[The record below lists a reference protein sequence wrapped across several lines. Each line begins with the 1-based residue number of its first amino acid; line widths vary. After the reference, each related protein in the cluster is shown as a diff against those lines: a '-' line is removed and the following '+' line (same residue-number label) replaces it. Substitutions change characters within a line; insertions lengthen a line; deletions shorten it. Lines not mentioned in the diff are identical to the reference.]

1 LLPDRAAVDV
11 LGAVNRGW
19 ADRWGLACTTAGWP
33 CSWCNID
40 GDGNGSDTP
49 EDATH
54 GSIVPEYAGAAAR
67 RSASIAAI
75 SA

>member
-1 LLPDRAAVDV
+1 MGARVHNCRVAVFV
-11 LGAVNRGW
+11 VRHRWRREWLGHAWR
-19 ADRWGLACTTAGWP
+19 T
-33 CSWCNID
+33 
-40 GDGNGSDTP
+40 